1 MSISDVQEPI
11 QVLKKGYVRVKVKK
25 SGKNRKHVEFR
36 DKKIEYRQTNQMV
49 WQIRKSYQGGWKDFA
64 NELTSEETVREL
76 IKKEYD
82 VRY

>member
-11 QVLKKGYVRVKVKK
+11 QVLKKGYVRVKVRK
-25 SGKNRKHVEFR
+25 SRESRRYSELR
-36 DKKIEYRQTNQMV
+36 DKKIEYRQTNKMV
-49 WQIRKSYQGGWKDFA
+49 WQIRKTYQGGWKYFA
-64 NELTSEETVREL
+64 NELTSEKTVREL

>member
-1 MSISDVQEPI
+1 MRILRKRIEADCR
-11 QVLKKGYVRVKVKK
+11 LKILSPVKK
-25 SGKNRKHVEFR
+25 MYRKLR

-49 WQIRKSYQGGWKDFA
+49 WQIRRTYQGGWKDFA

>member
-1 MSISDVQEPI
+1 MSISDLQEPI
-11 QVLKKGYVRVKVKK
+11 QVLKKGSVRVKVKR
-25 SGKNRKHVEFR
+25 SGERRRYGELR

-49 WQIRKSYQGGWKDFA
+49 WQIRKTYQGGWKDFA

>member
-1 MSISDVQEPI
+1 MSIGDVQEPV
-11 QVLKKGYVRVKVKK
+11 QVLKKGSVWVKVRV
-25 SGKNRKHVEFR
+25 SGKNRRYGELR
-36 DKKIEYRQTNQMV
+36 DKQIEYRQTNQMV
-49 WQIRKSYQGGWKDFA
+49 WQIRKTYQGGWKNFA

>member
-25 SGKNRKHVEFR
+25 SGDNRFYWELR
-36 DKKIEYRQTNQMV
+36 DKNIEYRQTNQMV
-49 WQIRKSYQGGWKDFA
+49 WQVRKTYQGGWKDFA
-64 NELTSEETVREL
+64 NELTSEEVVREL
-76 IKKEYD
+76 IRKEYD

>member
-1 MSISDVQEPI
+1 MSIRDVQEPI
-11 QVLKKGYVRVKVKK
+11 QVLKKGSVWVRVRK
-25 SGKNRKHVEFR
+25 SGVNRRDGELR

-49 WQIRKSYQGGWKDFA
+49 WQIRKTYQGGWKDFA
-64 NELTSEETVREL
+64 NELTSEEAVREL

>member
-1 MSISDVQEPI
+1 MSIGDVQEPV
-11 QVLKKGYVRVKVKK
+11 QVLKKGYVWVKVRV
-25 SGKNRKHVEFR
+25 SGENRRYGELR
-36 DKKIEYRQTNQMV
+36 DKLIEYRQTNQMV
-49 WQIRKSYQGGWKDFA
+49 WQIRETYQGGWKDFA

>member
-1 MSISDVQEPI
+1 MSLGDVQEPV
-11 QVLKKGYVRVKVKK
+11 QVLKKGSVWVKVRK
-25 SGKNRKHVEFR
+25 SGKNRRYGELR
-36 DKKIEYRQTNQMV
+36 DKQIEYRQTNQMV
-49 WQIRKSYQGGWKDFA
+49 WQIRETYQGGWKDFA